1 MNHELLTALG
11 MMSLLCVDPSTVCGT
26 VQLFCCSGCMDKKQC
41 TASNQEFINPLN
53 TKLSC
58 WNFNL
63 VNADQFSRE

>member
-41 TASNQEFINPLN
+41 TASNQEFINKYQL
-53 TKLSC
+53 TC
-58 WNFNL
+58 
-63 VNADQFSRE
+63 E